1 MAPTLIWYNVASSVE
16 TKISILP
23 LEMLLDKKKTKLL
36 PIIN

>member
-1 MAPTLIWYNVASSVE
+1 MAPTVIWYNVASSVE

-23 LEMLLDKKKTKLL
+23 LEMLLDKKKKKLL